1 MSLKDLISTLIETV
15 FTNKK
20 SYIASRCLPS
30 WSNTLQTFAE
40 QQWSTVVPYDGWAR
54 IQSHCNGLQA
64 SVVQNCVVT
73 VNNQNDTWPSIL
85 LPVKKVNI
93 CIGTYLKTSKAKLT
107 FGLFAIKQTNN
118 LATEV
123 CHG

>member
-20 SYIASRCLPS
+20 GFIATQCLPS
-30 WSNTLQTFAE
+30 WSNTLQTFTD
-40 QQWSTVVPYDGWAR
+40 QTGSTVVPYDGWAR

-64 SVVQNCVVT
+64 NCVESCVVT

-85 LPVKKVNI
+85 LPVTK
-93 CIGTYLKTSKAKLT
+93 GEYLHWNVLEN
-107 FGLFAIKQTNN
+107 FQGEVDIWFIRNQTN
-118 LATEV
+118 E
-123 CHG
+123 